1 VDGAG
6 VVRAICGYF
15 SVKIQIEEQFME
27 ISAQMV
33 KELREKTG
41 AGMMDCK
48 NALNESKGDME
59 GAIVYLRKKGLASA
73 QKKALRI
80 AAEGMI
86 GHYIHAGSKLG
97 VLVEVNCETD
107 FAARS
112 DNFTA
117 LVKDVAMHIAA
128 ASPLYVKRE
137 DVPAEVLEKE
147 KEIYKDQA
155 RASGKPAN
163 IVDKIAEGKME
174 SYYEMACLYDQK
186 FVKDPNITVK
196 DLINNIVAKIGENI
210 QVRRFSRFKTGEGLE
225 KRSTDLAKDV
235 AEALGQS

>member
-1 VDGAG
+1 
-6 VVRAICGYF
+6 
-15 SVKIQIEEQFME
+15 ME
-27 ISAQMV
+27 ISAKLV
-33 KELREKTG
+33 KDLREKTG

-48 NALNESKGDME
+48 NALVEAKGDMDQ
-59 GAIVYLRKKGLASA
+59 AVVVLRKKGLASA
-73 QKKALRI
+73 QKKAARV

-86 GHYIHAGSKLG
+86 GHYIHAGGKLG

-112 DNFTA
+112 EEFQV
-117 LVKDVAMHIAA
+117 LVKDIAMHIAA
-128 ASPLYVKRE
+128 QNPLFVKRE

-163 IVDKIAEGKME
+163 IIDKIAEGKLE
-174 SYYEMACLYDQK
+174 SYYEMACLFDQK

-196 DLINNIVAKIGENI
+196 DLINNLVAKIGENI
-210 QVRRFSRFKTGEGLE
+210 QVRRFARFKTGEGLE
-225 KRSTDLAKDV
+225 KRSS
-235 AEALGQS
+235 E

>member
-1 VDGAG
+1 
-6 VVRAICGYF
+6 
-15 SVKIQIEEQFME
+15 ME
-27 ISAQMV
+27 INATMV

-48 NALNESKGDME
+48 NALTESKGDIE
-59 GAIVYLRKKGLASA
+59 QAIVVLRKKGLASA
-73 QKKALRI
+73 QKKAGRI

-86 GHYIHAGSKLG
+86 GHYIHAGGKLG

-112 DNFTA
+112 ADFQA
-117 LVKDVAMHIAA
+117 LVKDIAMHIAA
-128 ASPLYVKRE
+128 QNPLYVTRE

-155 RASGKPAN
+155 RATGKPEN
-163 IVDKIAEGKME
+163 IVDKIAEGKLG

-186 FVKDPNITVK
+186 FVKDMNITVK
-196 DLINNIVAKIGENI
+196 ELINQIVGKIGENI
-210 QVRRFSRFKTGEGLE
+210 QVRRFARFKTGEGME
-225 KRSTDLAKDV
+225 KRSTDLAGEV
-235 AEALGQS
+235 AAALGG

>member
-1 VDGAG
+1 
-6 VVRAICGYF
+6 
-15 SVKIQIEEQFME
+15 ME
-27 ISAQMV
+27 ISAKLV
-33 KELREKTG
+33 KDLREKTG

-48 NALNESKGDME
+48 TALVEAKGDMDQ
-59 GAIVYLRKKGLASA
+59 AVVVLRKKGLASA
-73 QKKALRI
+73 QKKAARV

-86 GHYIHAGSKLG
+86 GHYIHAGGKLG

-112 DNFTA
+112 EEFQV
-117 LVKDVAMHIAA
+117 LVKDIAMHIAA
-128 ASPLYVKRE
+128 QNPLFVKRE

-155 RASGKPAN
+155 RASGKPPN
-163 IVDKIAEGKME
+163 IIDKIAEGKLE

-196 DLINNIVAKIGENI
+196 DLINNLVAKIGENI
-210 QVRRFSRFKTGEGLE
+210 QVRRFARFKTGEGVE
-225 KRSTDLAKDV
+225 KRS
-235 AEALGQS
+235 AE

>member
-1 VDGAG
+1 
-6 VVRAICGYF
+6 
-15 SVKIQIEEQFME
+15 ME
-27 ISAQMV
+27 INAQHV

-48 NALNESKGDME
+48 NALVEAKADME
-59 GAIVYLRKKGLASA
+59 QAIVILRKKGLASA
-73 QKKALRI
+73 QKKASRV
-80 AAEGMI
+80 AAEGMV
-86 GHYIHAGSKLG
+86 GHYIHAGGKLG

-112 DNFTA
+112 EEFQA

-128 ASPLYVKRE
+128 QSPLYVKRE
-137 DVPAEVLEKE
+137 EVPAEVLEKE
-147 KEIYKDQA
+147 REIYKDQA

-163 IVDKIAEGKME
+163 IVDKIAEGKLE

-186 FVKDPNITVK
+186 FVKDPNLTVK
-196 DLINNIVAKIGENI
+196 DLINHLVGKIGENI

-225 KRSTDLAKDV
+225 KRS
-235 AEALGQS
+235 AE